1 MRNSSPLLAYLNT
14 PIRYYYFYLI
24 PLGLALLMV
33 SFDVHFQGVFP
44 STIPSNLSSLHKFL
58 NDFFG
63 ICTFICIVVIFINYF
78 RLQLNRQ
85 QVQHIKQHYA
95 KLNTHQRSM
104 FTPLGLVFFIFM
116 LLFFCLSWFLIS
128 DEIQY
133 TDSSTKKGAT
143 MVYLKSFAHPYISA
157 VVNSLHYALTVLFA
171 LIIPYIFN
179 RLPS

>member
-1 MRNSSPLLAYLNT
+1 
-14 PIRYYYFYLI
+14 
-24 PLGLALLMV
+24 
-33 SFDVHFQGVFP
+33 
-44 STIPSNLSSLHKFL
+44 
-58 NDFFG
+58 
-63 ICTFICIVVIFINYF
+63 
-78 RLQLNRQ
+78 
-85 QVQHIKQHYA
+85 
-95 KLNTHQRSM
+95 M

-179 RLPS
+179 VRKFT

>member
-1 MRNSSPLLAYLNT
+1 MFTLKE
-14 PIRYYYFYLI
+14 YFK
-24 PLGLALLMV
+24 P
-33 SFDVHFQGVFP
+33 P
-44 STIPSNLSSLHKFL
+44 SHPTCRADINFSMT
-58 NDFFG
+58 
-63 ICTFICIVVIFINYF
+63 CTFICIALIFINYF

-171 LIIPYIFN
+171 LMTPYIFN
-179 RLPS
+179 VRKFT